1 LEITMATV
9 AYSQTA
15 VYSYGGGAPALL
27 PIHLTYDGTTLNIYC
42 TGDSP
47 LAANLVSALTQATNN
62 ITLTLPS
69 SGSATI
75 DAALFAQLIS
85 QVVQKYYGVG
95 AKDFPAGRTLG
106 IAMARLGLANT
117 ATFLAN
123 L

>member
-1 LEITMATV
+1 MASV

-15 VYSYGGGAPALL
+15 IYSYGGAAPALL
-27 PIHLTYDGTTLNIYC
+27 PIHLTYDGTTLAVYC

-47 LAANLVSALTQATNN
+47 LAANLVSAFTQATNN

-69 SGSATI
+69 SVTASI
-75 DAALFAQLIS
+75 AADLFAQLIG
-85 QVVQKYYGVG
+85 QVVQKYHGVG
-95 AKDFPAGRTLG
+95 AKDWPAGRTLG

-117 ATFLAN
+117 ASFLAN